1 MSNRYFNITPQEAA
15 ATPSVIN
22 VPQATLTFAGAP
34 AAVTLMIK
42 VLDATLN
49 INDTKPLILGLSLL
63 IGLLIYWN
71 TAATGETPKAKILGV
86 LFAIINSFAIA
97 AATLG
102 IDTASVLIN

>member
-1 MSNRYFNITPQEAA
+1 MSTRYFNITQQESGAA
-15 ATPSVIN
+15 PSVIN

-34 AAVTLMIK
+34 AAVTLIIK

-71 TAATGETPKAKILGV
+71 TAATGETTKAKVLGV

-97 AATLG
+97 AAALG
-102 IDTASVLIN
+102 IDTASLLV